1 MLIISR
7 YILGMINKFEAVGI
21 FVCIGIMALA
31 LFFMRVDSNMGLLS
45 SIDTQSQAASVIVS
59 KDGENSD
66 QMLAQTLADSMN
78 SVGAL
83 ENLIIDDVVVGE
95 GDEVKEGDTVTVH
108 YIGTLQN
115 GQQFDNS
122 YIKGT
127 PFTFTVGKGEVIKG
141 WDQGLL
147 GMKKGGQRIIVV
159 PSELAYGTSGMG
171 PIPGNAVLVFSVELI
186 ETK

>member
-1 MLIISR
+1 
-7 YILGMINKFEAVGI
+7 MINKFEAVGI
-21 FVCIGIMALA
+21 FVCIGVMALA
-31 LFFMRVDSNMGLLS
+31 LFFMRVDSNTGLLS
-45 SIDTQSQAASVIVS
+45 SIDTESQAASVVVS
-59 KDGENSD
+59 KDGANGNEA
-66 QMLAQTLADSMN
+66 LAQTIAGSLN

-83 ENLIIDDVVVGE
+83 EDLIIDDVVIGE
-95 GDEVKEGDTVTVH
+95 GEEVKNGDTVTVH

-127 PFTFTVGKGEVIKG
+127 PFSFTIGKGEVIKG

-159 PSELAYGTSGMG
+159 PSELAYGTAGAG
-171 PIPGNAVLVFSVELI
+171 PIPANAVLVFSVELI
-186 ETK
+186 EVK